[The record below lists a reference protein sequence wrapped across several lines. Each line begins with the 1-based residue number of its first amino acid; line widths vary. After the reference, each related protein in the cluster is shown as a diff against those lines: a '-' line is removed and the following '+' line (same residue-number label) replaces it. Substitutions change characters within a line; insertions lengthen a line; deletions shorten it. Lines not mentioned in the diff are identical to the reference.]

1 MKKYLVT
8 ILVLLSMLIVQVG
21 TVAAASMASG
31 TVSLV
36 SVSHGFKGPIFTFT
50 VSGDFSKK
58 DLKGAVHVQGGADYG
73 LHCAQ
78 KDDTTVTCTTSD
90 KVSGVNVSVTF
101 GGSTFWTYVPEAPS
115 EPIQYCYS
123 IWDWWYFTDNQWT
136 DFGSHCQDTPATQGD
151 VIIYEVPDP
160 NGSFES
166 WAEFYEN
173 DVSSYC
179 PSPVPY
185 NGPAYYF
192 PGCPDTPF

>member
-8 ILVLLSMLIVQVG
+8 SLVLLSMLIVQVG
-21 TVAAASMASG
+21 TVAAAPMASG

-58 DLKGAVHVQGGADYG
+58 DLKGAVHVQGGSDYG

-123 IWDWWYFTDNQWT
+123 ILLVSLGGKLHSLGCT
-136 DFGSHCQDTPATQGD
+136 FGSLKQ
-151 VIIYEVPDP
+151 
-160 NGSFES
+160 SFTARVLS
-166 WAEFYEN
+166 
-173 DVSSYC
+173 
-179 PSPVPY
+179 
-185 NGPAYYF
+185 YYF
-192 PGCPDTPF
+192 NDGPVMFN